1 MLIEVRGHNASIG
14 VSEEIG
20 HSPNIRDEELRGLK
34 VELVA
39 KLGSGHNAKICAPA
53 EVSGHDPNKGT
64 PVGTGGK
71 VGDADVLTFNVKL
84 GTAEVVGLEGEKES
98 RGKSSSVKMT

>member
-1 MLIEVRGHNASIG
+1 MG

-20 HSPNIRDEELRGLK
+20 HSPNIRDEELRGFNG
-34 VELVA
+34 ELLA

-53 EVSGHDPNKGT
+53 EVSGHNPNKGT

-71 VGDADVLTFNVKL
+71 VKLGDTDVLTFNVKL
-84 GTAEVVGLEGEKES
+84 GTAEVV
-98 RGKSSSVKMT
+98 